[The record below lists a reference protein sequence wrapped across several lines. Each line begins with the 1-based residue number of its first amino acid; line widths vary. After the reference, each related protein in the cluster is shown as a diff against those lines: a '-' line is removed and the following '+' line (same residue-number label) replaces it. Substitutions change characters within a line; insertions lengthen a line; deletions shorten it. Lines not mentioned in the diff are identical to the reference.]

1 MCIRDRSFTGQLIP
15 KFNEV
20 YYHIL
25 HKDKNGRTFVNLIR
39 DYYNNPK
46 LMNLSNEQFESITGI
61 DKTNFIDFAKNF
73 EGKIY
78 TVSLH
83 EGKTPDQYTWLEWD
97 KRPSYSLEK
106 KISDAFYKIRE
117 PYYAEYISIA
127 PTGSELY
134 QRVSEF
140 FQSDKEASLFLLRSG
155 IDGIKYPAESVSRG
169 ATSSTARGFNYV
181 VFDENAVTIKSKAQK
196 AEAPEITEPN
206 SETFDKFTE
215 LTNFDKKIS
224 ESSGSMKQ
232 KLNKQKA
239 EYIKQNPSLSE
250 ITNNIDDI
258 LKQLEDNGLVTEKK
272 GPCF

>member
-1 MCIRDRSFTGQLIP
+1 MYDRVG
-15 KFNEV
+15 
-20 YYHIL
+20 
-25 HKDKNGRTFVNLIR
+25 
-39 DYYNNPK
+39 
-46 LMNLSNEQFESITGI
+46 ITGMVSNKNKEI
-61 DKTNFIDFAKNF
+61 YEILAKVF
-73 EGKIY
+73 GTAK
-78 TVSLH
+78 
-83 EGKTPDQYTWLEWD
+83 D
-97 KRPSYSLEK
+97 
-106 KISDAFYKIRE
+106 
-117 PYYAEYISIA
+117 
-127 PTGSELY
+127 
-134 QRVSEF
+134 
-140 FQSDKEASLFLLRSG
+140 ASLLLLRSG
-155 IDGIKYPAESVSRG
+155 IDGIKYPAESISRG